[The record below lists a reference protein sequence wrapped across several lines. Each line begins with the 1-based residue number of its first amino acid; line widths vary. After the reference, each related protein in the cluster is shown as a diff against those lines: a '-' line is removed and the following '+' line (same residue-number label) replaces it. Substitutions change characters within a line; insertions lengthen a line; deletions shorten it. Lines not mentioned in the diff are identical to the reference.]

1 MSTPPTERRRRR
13 GLPLLITGVA
23 LVGAVVGGVVVS
35 SLNNPDPVSTPPTS
49 ATNTPTATPTAPST
63 SIGTGYAVEAGGGGT
78 RVANA
83 DGKTPMGYPS
93 TCEGAIAAATNYAA
107 MLESGDASSVTPEGV
122 ATFNALIDEISP
134 GAIPG
139 AGMWQDLE
147 KADRAK
153 YAENFAATPLLATA
167 FPEVGAFRVVSCIP
181 ERSAEIDVLFG
192 GELRMEGVDGV
203 DRWYVTQR
211 VQLTWMNDWSPRDV
225 GDVPDAV
232 EKSGLISPDEFSR
245 SLRDSFLSGDP
256 SEWQEYTNVPF

>member
-107 MLESGDASSVTPEGV
+107 VLEATDMSSATPEGV
-122 ATFNALIDEISP
+122 ATYNALIDEISP

-139 AGMWQDLE
+139 AGMWQDLAKE
-147 KADRAK
+147 ERAQYADL
-153 YAENFAATPLLATA
+153 FADAPLLWTSM
-167 FPEVGAFRVVSCIP
+167 PEVGAFRVVSCTP
-181 ERSAEIDVLFG
+181 ERSAEIDVVMG
-192 GELRMEGVDGV
+192 GELHAPGSTEVEQ
-203 DRWYVTQR
+203 WYLGQR
-211 VQLTWMNDWSPRDV
+211 VQLTWLNDWSPRDISILP
-225 GDVPDAV
+225 GD
-232 EKSGLISPDEFSR
+232 ESIGLLVSPNIFTR
-245 SLRDSFLSGDP
+245 SIRDSALTGDLAQ
-256 SEWQEYTNVPF
+256 WQEYSNVPF